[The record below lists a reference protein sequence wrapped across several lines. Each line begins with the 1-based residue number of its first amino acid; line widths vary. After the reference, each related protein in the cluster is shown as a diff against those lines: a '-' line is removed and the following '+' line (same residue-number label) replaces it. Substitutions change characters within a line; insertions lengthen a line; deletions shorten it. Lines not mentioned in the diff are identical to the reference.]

1 VTVNGVNTIDGSAG
15 LRGGGGGLTKGFK
28 AGE

>member
-15 LRGGGGGLTKGFK
+15 LRGGGGLTKGFK